1 MNAHSISVII
11 PCFNEQQVI
20 RETYMR
26 LTRVMQ
32 ANFSAYEL
40 LFVNDGSR
48 DYTLSILKEL
58 ASQDEHVHIIS
69 LSRNFGHQPA
79 VSAGI
84 ENCTGDL
91 AIIID
96 ADLQDPPELIPDMV
110 RMYEAEGCNVVYAVR
125 KQRQGETVFKRVTAK
140 WFYRIINYLSE
151 VPLPVDTGDFRLID
165 RKVIDAFNRLEERN
179 KYIRGLISWVGFKQ
193 VPIYYERAERFAGET
208 KYPLSKMLKFA
219 RTSLLYFSNKP
230 LRLASSIGIFSVII
244 ALCLTMWV
252 LYTTFFLPDR
262 LVQGWSSTL
271 IVVMFFGGTQ
281 MLTVGILGEYL
292 GSIFNEIKKRPEFII
307 DEKVNSKPPATNPP
321 A

>member
-1 MNAHSISVII
+1 MNELSISVII

-20 RETYMR
+20 RETYTR

-32 ANFSAYEL
+32 EHFATYEL

-58 ASQDEHVHIIS
+58 AQHDPNLGIIS
-69 LSRNFGHQPA
+69 LSRNFGHQAA
-79 VSAGI
+79 VSAGLG
-84 ENCTGDL
+84 NCTGEL
-91 AIIID
+91 AVIID

-110 RMYEAEGCNVVYAVR
+110 RLYRAENCNVVYAVR
-125 KQRQGETVFKRVTAK
+125 KQRQGETLFKRLTAK
-140 WFYRIINYLSE
+140 WFYRTINYLSE
-151 VPLPVDTGDFRLID
+151 VPLPVDTGDFRLVD
-165 RKVIDAFNRLEERN
+165 RKVINAFNQLEERN

-193 VPIYYERAERFAGET
+193 APIYYERAERFAGET
-208 KYPLSKMLKFA
+208 KYPLSKMLRFA

-230 LRLASSIGIFSVII
+230 LRLASSIGLFSVIV
-244 ALCLTMWV
+244 ALALTMWV

-262 LVQGWSSTL
+262 VVQGWSSTL

-307 DEKVNSKPPATNPP
+307 DERVNLRSPDTHSS
-321 A
+321 